1 MTEPVV
7 IVPYD
12 SDWPRQFEQERRLLA
27 GVVPGPGA
35 VIVHIGSTAVPGLGG
50 KPVIDIMMG
59 VPALADVERRIPD
72 LEAQGYEYVP
82 EFEVQLPERR
92 YFRKPRAAAPTHHLH
107 CVVTGGDFWCK
118 QLTFRDYLRAHPDAA
133 AAYLELKQR
142 LAARHRTDRV
152 AFSEAKT
159 GFVESVLI
167 KAAAEG
173 FVGSA

>member
-12 SDWPRQFEQERRLLA
+12 ADWPRRFERERTLLA
-27 GVVPGPGA
+27 GVMQGIRP

-59 VPALADVERRIPD
+59 VGALADIERRIPD
-72 LEAQGYEYVP
+72 LEARDYEYVP
-82 EFEVQLPERR
+82 EFEAQLPERR

-107 CVVTGGDFWCK
+107 GVITGGDFWCK
-118 QLTFRDYLRAHPDAA
+118 QLTFRDYLRAHPEAA
-133 AAYLELKQR
+133 AAYLELKKA
-142 LAARHRTDRV
+142 LADRHRTDRV

-159 GFVESVLI
+159 DFVESILR

-173 FVGSA
+173 IVGSV